1 MNHLAS
7 RLSGLAQRLGLHGRS
22 PRQILDAAS
31 VLRLR
36 VVPMPGSEPSIDWQH
51 ATPWHRLTE
60 LPRDA
65 LAGPVQE
72 DKANARA
79 ALIRTMTRSERP
91 ATVDL
96 RDVEGVV
103 STDSAVGAFATFDD
117 FLANRT
123 DRTVRIISFNDFEQ
137 ALKLAFPAGTEHAI
151 YQARQASWRHS
162 GVFLDGVE
170 HVEALAC
177 VVIYARRRALEIP
190 LTVQTTRYA
199 FSDSGLRNLSARYY
213 AIAFAPESWSNPA
226 FLSLLVESGA
236 PYARLAPLGSGD
248 GTEYLMLPKSSAEA
262 AALGEGLLLA
272 GMGNLVA
279 HLQSLHLADL

>member
-1 MNHLAS
+1 MNHFAS

-36 VVPMPGSEPSIDWQH
+36 VVPMPGNDRSIDWQH

-91 ATVDL
+91 ATIDL

-103 STDSAVGAFATFDD
+103 FTDSAVGAFATFDD
-117 FLANRT
+117 YLANRT
-123 DRTVRIISFNDFEQ
+123 DRRIRIISFSDFEK
-137 ALKLAFPAGTEHAI
+137 ALKLAFPAGTEQHI
-151 YQARQASWRHS
+151 YQARQASWRHT

-177 VVIYARRRALEIP
+177 VVIYARRRALEVP

-199 FSDSGLRNLSARYY
+199 FSESGLRNLNARYY

-236 PYARLAPLGSGD
+236 PYARLAPLGSD